1 MTRTAEIV
9 ASIDFSVEMP
19 PQVFAFAMIVRQ
31 LRLQSYR
38 AYVRKQLRGALRSGR
53 TFGRRPAG
61 RAVGKAEARKR
72 SSPIRAAIPDAGGGR
87 ETWRTA
93 KHTLGAACALRPA
106 REASPLLAMKTA
118 TRHNCRLARRALV
131 LPCSS
136 RPPGSAPKEQGAET
150 GERTA
155 PDAESEWKKQTWKS

>member
-1 MTRTAEIV
+1 MICDLHMRVLGARIV
-9 ASIDFSVEMP
+9 FTYWYAGIGF
-19 PQVFAFAMIVRQ
+19 
-31 LRLQSYR
+31 
-38 AYVRKQLRGALRSGR
+38 
-53 TFGRRPAG
+53 TFGRRPVG

-72 SSPIRAAIPDAGGGR
+72 SSPIRAAIPDAEGR
-87 ETWRTA
+87 PEGLENCENTPD
-93 KHTLGAACALRPA
+93 AACALRPA